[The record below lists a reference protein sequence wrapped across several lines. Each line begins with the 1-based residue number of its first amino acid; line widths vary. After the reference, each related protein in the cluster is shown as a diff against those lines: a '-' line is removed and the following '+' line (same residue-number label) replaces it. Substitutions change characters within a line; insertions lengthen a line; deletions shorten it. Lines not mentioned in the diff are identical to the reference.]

1 MMEKVI
7 EVKKNLLN
15 KMNEE
20 INKITNPQDFYVYSV
35 VLNMLEL
42 RKEYDPSESYTKMVD
57 GLLKIYEKEKKD
69 DNVSKV
75 D

>member
-35 VLNMLEL
+35 VLSMLEPK
-42 RKEYDPSESYTKMVD
+42 KEYDPSEAYTKMVE
-57 GLLKIYEKEKKD
+57 GLLTIYDKEKKD